1 MSVKERVRLSQGL
14 GCRSS
19 VLFPALAVLVAAA
32 MTTMS
37 CAGATRQ
44 QKGAAIGSGVGAG
57 VGAVLGQAIGRNTA
71 GTLIGA
77 GIGAFAGGIAGSEI
91 GSYMDRQERE
101 LKQAVAATEAAAARR
116 TNDAIASAE
125 LASVQRTNDVL
136 TATFRSEVLFDSDSS
151 ALHPGAYAEL
161 GRVANVL
168 KRYPDTAITVEG
180 HTDSRGSEAYN
191 QQLSERRAQAVRT
204 ALIQTGID
212 SNRIRALGLGESQP
226 ISSNDA
232 INRRVNIV
240 IEPMAKG

>member
-1 MSVKERVRLSQGL
+1 MSKKHFRAAPGIS
-14 GCRSS
+14 RSKTIFS
-19 VLFPALAVLVAAA
+19 MMIVLLAAA
-32 MTTMS
+32 VALMS

-44 QKGAAIGSGVGAG
+44 QKGAAIGTGVGAG

-77 GIGAFAGGIAGSEI
+77 GIGALAGGVAGSGI

-101 LKQAVAATEAAAARR
+101 LKDAVAATEAAAIRR
-116 TNDAIASAE
+116 TNDAVASAE

-136 TATFRSEVLFDSDSS
+136 TATFRSEVLFDYDSA
-151 ALHPGAYAEL
+151 ALHPGAYTEL
-161 GRVANVL
+161 GRVATVL
-168 KRYPDTAITVEG
+168 NRYPDTAITVEG

-191 QQLSERRAQAVRT
+191 QQLSERRAQAVRS
-204 ALIQTGID
+204 ALIQRGVD
-212 SNRIRALGLGESQP
+212 SGRIRALGLGETQP

-240 IEPMAKG
+240 IEPIAKG